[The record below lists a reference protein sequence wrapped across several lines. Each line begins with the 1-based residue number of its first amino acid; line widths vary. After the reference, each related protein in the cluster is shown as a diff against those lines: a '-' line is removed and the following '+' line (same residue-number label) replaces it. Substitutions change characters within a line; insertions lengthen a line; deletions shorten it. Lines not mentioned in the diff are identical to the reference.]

1 MNVPNE
7 IEFNLFNFRAKTVDG
22 QNETEL
28 IDKFNS
34 ELDFERASALSKV
47 KLNQNTSAGLYGG
60 IVVLF
65 MGILLFAAGRSGFV
79 LAFIAIAAGIALLT
93 NYFSKERN
101 IEEQQKDIE
110 DQYMDR
116 REKGNQII
124 RALLAEV
131 VDYRNEFEKRDSES
145 QKVVDYL
152 EHLTP
157 NEYIWKSK
165 ESGRRIN
172 L

>member
-1 MNVPNE
+1 MKL
-7 IEFNLFNFRAKTVDG
+7 NLICLILEKTVDG

-152 EHLTP
+152 ERLTP
-157 NEYIWKSK
+157 SEYVCKTK
-165 ESGRRIN
+165 DSGRRIN